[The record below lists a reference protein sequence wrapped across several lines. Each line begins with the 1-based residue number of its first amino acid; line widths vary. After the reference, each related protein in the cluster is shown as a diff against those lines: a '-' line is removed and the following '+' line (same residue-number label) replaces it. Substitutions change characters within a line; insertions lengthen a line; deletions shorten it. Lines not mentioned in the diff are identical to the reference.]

1 MAGKPVVLPEVYSG
15 EGSILDWIDH
25 FEGVAAVNEWQDKQK
40 LLWLRARLT
49 GRALTTYKKFS
60 EAVRGDFAAATD
72 ALKARFEPVSKQELY
87 RAELH
92 SRRRKKGED
101 WADLGQDL
109 RTLADKAYP
118 GLGENARQQLAL
130 QQFLSQIEN
139 AQVAFGV
146 KQRHPST
153 VEEAVGATLELESYL
168 MTPRVKAVSQVSSER
183 EDALMDML
191 AQLMRRMDKLEAT
204 TPASL
209 SERSRP
215 LKTQS
220 SQDRQRER
228 QVICHKCGQPGHFAK
243 GCAAQTS
250 TPQGNST
257 TLERRAL
264 TKGDQERGPMLN

>member
-72 ALKARFEPVSKQELY
+72 ALKARFEPASKQELY

-215 LKTQS
+215 PVKTQS

-257 TLERRAL
+257 TLERRA
-264 TKGDQERGPMLN
+264 THQGRPGKRPNA